1 MKKLKKIY
9 IEITNVCNM
18 NCSFCPKTKRKP
30 QFMTVNNFSNI
41 ISKIKPY
48 TDFVYLHVMGE
59 PLLHP
64 NIGEILDVCQ
74 EYDIQANMTT
84 NGTLIEEKGDIILN
98 KKALRQINYSLH
110 SFPANTV
117 EFTNEEYLKRIF
129 DFIDKTDIEERII
142 NCLRLWNMESSLF
155 SENETTFKLLKE
167 KFSLSEIE
175 IRQTDRNGIKLKD
188 RVFLQQDKVFFW
200 PDINRKPQFFAGK
213 CFGLKSHMG
222 ILVDGT
228 VIPCCL
234 DSCGDI
240 NLGNI
245 FECDFDNIIN
255 SERACKMKNGF
266 SQNRRIEQLC
276 TTCGWNFNM

>member
-30 QFMTVNNFSNI
+30 EFMTVNNFSNI

-74 EYDIQANMTT
+74 EYGIQANMTT

-129 DFIDKTDIEERII
+129 DFIDKTDIEGRII

-155 SENETTFKLLKE
+155 SENETTFRLLKE

-200 PDINRKPQFFAGK
+200 PDINRKPQFFEGK

>member
-9 IEITNVCNM
+9 VEITNVCNM
-18 NCSFCPKTKRKP
+18 NCSFCPKTKRK
-30 QFMTVNNFSNI
+30 QEFMTVHNFSNI

-64 NIGEILDVCQ
+64 NIGEMLDVCQ
-74 EYDIQANMTT
+74 EYGIQANMTT

-129 DFIDKTDIEERII
+129 DFIDKTDIEGRII

-155 SENETTFKLLKE
+155 SENETTFRLLKE

-200 PDINRKPQFFAGK
+200 PDINRKSQFFEGK
-213 CFGLKSHMG
+213 CFGLKNHMG

-245 FECDFDNIIN
+245 FECEFDNIIN
-255 SERACKMKNGF
+255 SERTCKMKEGF